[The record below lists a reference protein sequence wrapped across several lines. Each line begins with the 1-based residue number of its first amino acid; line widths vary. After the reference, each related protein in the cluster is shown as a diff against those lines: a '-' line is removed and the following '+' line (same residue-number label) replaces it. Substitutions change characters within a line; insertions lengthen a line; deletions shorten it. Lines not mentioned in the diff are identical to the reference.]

1 MARWSAAFLIF
12 DGVPSPTGSFLL
24 RYVDPFYRKRPAG
37 FVPHS
42 QKCIRSSSH
51 PDLRESE
58 RPGPVA
64 SPPVGYRLFLRSYAL
79 EKQVYQ
85 HGGFMGVSKGL
96 LYDGFFSLPSPGS

>member
-12 DGVPSPTGSFLL
+12 DGVPSPIGSFLL
-24 RYVDPFYRKRPAG
+24 CYVDPFYRKRPAG

-58 RPGPVA
+58 EDKAAYSTPSIGNSVKAWTRTKEPQEIIYFTRQVADPPGE
-64 SPPVGYRLFLRSYAL
+64 RRSD
-79 EKQVYQ
+79 
-85 HGGFMGVSKGL
+85 M
-96 LYDGFFSLPSPGS
+96 